1 MPRTLSNAALAS
13 MNAQASSDVWLVL
26 LTLSHATLATPI
38 RLANNNEDVVSRGN
52 TFIAFPFEVELPGE
66 DPDQPPKAMLRIDN
80 VDRRVVQTIRSIVA
94 PPTVTLEVILASAPD
109 NVEVSFTNMT
119 LRNAQ
124 YDAST
129 VSGELTFDA
138 IYTEPVSLT
147 MTPNRFPGMF

>member
-13 MNAQASSDVWLVL
+13 MNAQQTGDVWLVL
-26 LTLSHATLATPI
+26 LTLSHATMPTPI
-38 RLANNNEDVVSRGN
+38 RLVNNNEDVASRGN
-52 TFIAFPFEVELPGE
+52 TYIAFPFEVELPGE

-129 VSGELTFDA
+129 VSGELTFDS
-138 IYTEPVSLT
+138 IYTEPVTLT